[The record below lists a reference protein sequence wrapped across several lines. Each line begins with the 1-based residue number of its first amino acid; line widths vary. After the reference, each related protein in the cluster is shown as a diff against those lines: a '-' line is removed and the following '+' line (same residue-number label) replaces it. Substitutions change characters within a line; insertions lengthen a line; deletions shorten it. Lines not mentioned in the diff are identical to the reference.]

1 MIIFTWYRL
10 FWYDLCVGLFFK
22 NRAVVVQICD
32 LRDLAVTIMMT
43 MATMTLMITMER
55 MMTTTKIMMTTMGRM
70 IAMLIH

>member
-32 LRDLAVTIMMT
+32 LRDLAVTITMT

-55 MMTTTKIMMTTMGRM
+55 MMPTTKIMMTTM
-70 IAMLIH
+70 ML

>member
-32 LRDLAVTIMMT
+32 LRDLAVTITMT

-55 MMTTTKIMMTTMGRM
+55 MMPTTKIMMTTM
-70 IAMLIH
+70 H